1 MDKDYAIHP
10 AVIISCFLLL
20 GITIGTAAALERF
33 PFSLNL
39 DTTKLELEDLIPGR
53 SDLLQPRINAK

>member
-1 MDKDYAIHP
+1 MDKDYDIHP
-10 AVIISCFLLL
+10 ALIISCCVIL
-20 GITIGTAAALERF
+20 GITIGTAAAMERF

-53 SDLLQPRINAK
+53 SDLLQPRIDAK

>member
-1 MDKDYAIHP
+1 MDKDYDIHP
-10 AVIISCFLLL
+10 VLIISCFLIL
-20 GITIGTAAALERF
+20 GITIGTAVAMERF

-53 SDLLQPRINAK
+53 SDLLQPRIDSK

>member
-1 MDKDYAIHP
+1 MDKDYDIHP

-20 GITIGTAAALERF
+20 GITIGTAAAMERF

>member
-1 MDKDYAIHP
+1 MDKDYYIHP
-10 AVIISCFLLL
+10 ALIISCCVIL
-20 GITIGTAAALERF
+20 GIAIGTAAAMERF

-53 SDLLQPRINAK
+53 SDLLQPRIDAK